1 MPRARVNGVELFY
14 EVTGEGDPLVL
25 VHGSWADHHTWRLV
39 VPRLAESYRVVVY
52 DRRGHSRSERP
63 PGPGTRTQDE
73 DDLAALIETL
83 DLAPAH
89 VAGSSFGGS
98 TALGLAAR
106 RPDLFR
112 TLAAHEPPL
121 LGLVEG
127 DQEAEAARL
136 RLDAVFADIRAGDRA
151 AAARRF
157 VEEVVSGPGEW
168 ERVPEPIRETFV
180 ANAPTFLD
188 EQSDPSWAMVDLPR
202 LAATYTGPV
211 LLTLGGEGMPWF
223 PGITAKL
230 AKALRRARVVTLEG
244 AGHVPHLTHPDAYV
258 DTLTGF
264 LRATT
269 AAAGGGPG

>member
-1 MPRARVNGVELFY
+1 MPRTRVNGVELFY

-25 VHGSWADHHTWRLV
+25 VHGSWVDHHSWRLV
-39 VPRLAESYRVVVY
+39 APRLAGSYRVVVY
-52 DRRGHSRSERP
+52 DRRGHSGSERP
-63 PGPGTRTQDE
+63 PGQGTRREDE

-106 RPDLFR
+106 RPELFR

-127 DQEAEAARL
+127 DEEAQAARL
-136 RLDAVFADIRAGDRA
+136 RLDAVFADIRGGDHA

-168 ERVPEPIRETFV
+168 GRVPEPIRETFI

-188 EQSDPSWAMVDLPR
+188 EQSDPSWAMIDLPR
-202 LAATYTGPV
+202 LAMRLHRPRPADHGQRGHALV
-211 LLTLGGEGMPWF
+211 
-223 PGITAKL
+223 PGN
-230 AKALRRARVVTLEG
+230 RRQARQG
-244 AGHVPHLTHPDAYV
+244 
-258 DTLTGF
+258 
-264 LRATT
+264 
-269 AAAGGGPG
+269 AAGGAGRHPGGRRSRPPRHPPGRLRRHPHGVPAVIGGGRPCRP

>member
-1 MPRARVNGVELFY
+1 MPRTRVNGVELFY

-25 VHGSWADHHTWRLV
+25 VHGSWVDHHSWRLV
-39 VPRLAESYRVVVY
+39 APRLAGSYRVVVY
-52 DRRGHSRSERP
+52 DRRGHSGSERP
-63 PGPGTRTQDE
+63 PGQGTRREDE

-106 RPDLFR
+106 RPELFR

-127 DQEAEAARL
+127 DEEAQAARL
-136 RLDAVFADIRAGDRA
+136 RLDAVFADIRGGDHA

-168 ERVPEPIRETFV
+168 GRVPEPIRETFI

-188 EQSDPSWAMVDLPR
+188 EQSDPSWAMIDLPR
-202 LAATYTGPV
+202 LAAGYTGPA
-211 LLTLGGEGMPWF
+211 LLTTGSEGMPWF
-223 PGITAKL
+223 PGIVAKL
-230 AKALRRARVVTLEG
+230 GKALRGARVVTLEG
-244 AGHVPHLTHPDAYV
+244 AGHVPHVTHPDAYV

-264 LRATT
+264 LRS
-269 AAAGGGPG
+269 

>member
-14 EVTGEGDPLVL
+14 EVTGKGDPLVL
-25 VHGSWADHHTWRLV
+25 VHGSWVDHHSWDAVAL
-39 VPRLAESYRVVVY
+39 RLAESYRVLVY

-63 PGPGTRTQDE
+63 PGQGTRTQDE

-98 TALGLAAR
+98 IALGLATR

-112 TLAAHEPPL
+112 SLAAHEPPL
-121 LGLVEG
+121 PGLVEG
-127 DQEAEAARL
+127 DQEAQAARL
-136 RLDAVFADIRAGDRA
+136 RLDAVFADIRGGDHE

-168 ERVPEPIRETFV
+168 DRVPESVRETFI

-188 EQSDPSWAMVDLPR
+188 EQSDPAWALVDLPR
-202 LAATYTGPV
+202 LAAGYTGPA
-211 LLTLGGEGMPWF
+211 LLTTGSEGMPWF
-223 PGITAKL
+223 PGIVATL
-230 AKALRRARVVTLEG
+230 AKALRGARVVTLEG

-258 DTLTGF
+258 DTLTAF
-264 LRATT
+264 LDS
-269 AAAGGGPG
+269 